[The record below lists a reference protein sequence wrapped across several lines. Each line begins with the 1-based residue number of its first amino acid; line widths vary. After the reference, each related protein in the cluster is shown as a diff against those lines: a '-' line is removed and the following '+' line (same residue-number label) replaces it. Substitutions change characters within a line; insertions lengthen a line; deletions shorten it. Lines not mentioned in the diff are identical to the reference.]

1 MKAKFLALAALIL
14 GMVSCQNDF
23 DGANVGKKGEVDFT
37 LSVAVPEMETRA
49 AGGDSAVGGL
59 QNIDL
64 ENAFD
69 IRYILEVYDANGA
82 LAKERMYSFEDT
94 AANTT
99 FNLRL
104 VPGRPYTFV
113 VWADFVPEIQ
123 GERDLAADYDNHYET
138 SEGLTAVQVIENKWT
153 TIDESRDAYTGKHYE
168 ADFRSTSTINVTLT
182 RPFAKLRVVTTD
194 IKELYG
200 NLMPETVTVNYLNTY
215 FYNQFNALTQDVV
228 GEPAAADPK
237 VVDLSTMTYT
247 GEDPKCNGKMTLF
260 ADYFFRATDDRV
272 MFTMD
277 VVDNTDQEIPT
288 VVFNTNIPVQ
298 RNYLTTVM
306 GPILTDS
313 NNITVT
319 IDDAFEG
326 YHNIGGNVVTTNEE
340 LKAALTQNVE
350 NISVVLGA
358 DLTYDIAAW
367 DKFKMGG
374 DKTKTITISG
384 VQPEPE
390 TLTRAAAAGAYTL
403 TFNFTN
409 SDWCNVVTDAT
420 LVLKDLNIKTSGYN
434 TGAWNTAHLNF
445 NCNVEMYN
453 VTSTIVNFEKNAIV
467 KNLKVNGVGGQ
478 YAIWVTAEG
487 QTVSIDGLTVNA
499 AEGGSRGIK
508 IGDQYVDSP
517 AKVTLNIKNAKF
529 NTAEKAA
536 ILVSS
541 KAGADINL
549 EDVNIENVAADPVNA
564 VWVDEDWY
572 NYADKVTVTGG
583 TCIVEG
589 STWDG
594 ESTKNPEANS
604 EGVYV
609 INSAEKLAGFAK
621 AVNEGKL
628 KNINVE
634 LGANIDLNNKAWTP
648 IGLNADNS
656 NRFYGTFDGKG
667 FTIKNLNVDTEAG
680 YTAAGFFGSLNGTAK
695 NFTIENANIK
705 HISTGGATD
714 NGIAVVAGSIYTK
727 GNIENVTVK
736 NAHVEGNRYM
746 GGIAGYVYGNIKDC
760 KVIGI
765 ELIATPNEVSAGNYD
780 NGDKVGGIA
789 GGFWHES
796 VYTISGNSVENFTIV
811 GYRDLGGIVGAAQ
824 SKTVV
829 NNTAKNGS
837 VTINQGVGFYG
848 KKDYN
853 AAEVVGRLLN
863 SEELPASNSFENVT
877 VNAPAEPTYD
887 EATKTY
893 GVDSAAEMVYLI
905 DAINAGDS
913 MSGKTIKLE
922 ADIDMKGGEWT
933 PIGQTGGNG
942 VKTYFQGTFD
952 GNGKTI
958 KNFVI
963 TKSHDGEHYAT
974 GMFGFIDAAGA
985 SIKNLNVENAEVHG
999 HHWTGVIVGYL
1010 TGEISNCT
1018 VTNCHVYCTH
1028 ANADACGDKAG
1039 AVVGYVNGTQGKVDN
1054 CHAVDCTVT
1063 AGRDGGQVVG
1073 AAYDGQVVNCTATN
1087 VTVSATGDC
1096 TDGSAGKNIRN
1107 EIVGRVL

>member
-69 IRYILEVYDANGA
+69 IRYILEVYDAKGE
-82 LAKERMYSFEDT
+82 LAKERMYSFEDSAST
-94 AANTT
+94 TT

-200 NLMPETVTVNYLNTY
+200 ELMPKTVKVNYLNTY
-215 FYNQFNALTQDVV
+215 FYNQFNALKQDVEGKPEAA
-228 GEPAAADPK
+228 GEK
-237 VVDLSTMTYT
+237 VVDLETMTYT
-247 GEDPKCNGKMTLF
+247 GEDPKGNGKMTLF

-277 VVDNTDQEIPT
+277 VVDNTDQVIPT

-487 QTVSIDGLTVNA
+487 QTVSIDGLEVNA
-499 AEGGSRGIK
+499 AMNDARGIK

-517 AKVTLNIKNAKF
+517 AKVTLNIKNATF
-529 NTAEKAA
+529 NTAKKAA

-564 VWVDEDWY
+564 VWVDEDWAQ
-572 NYADKVTVTGG
+572 YADLVTVTGG
-583 TCIVEG
+583 LKAIEG
-589 STWDG
+589 SLASNVVIVTTADELQKAINATPANATEETTIYLKKGTYQGSFNVGGNRRIILTTNEAVTIDG
-594 ESTKNPEANS
+594 LVHGDSSNYITLRNLTLTNEHPGASSTTRKSADGYCVGGYANCFVIENCTFNLAAGRGKGGINIYAAFNACQNEYELTVTNCVFNCNGETPIRCKSNSIVDGCTFNDQRRYSMQFQANYQAASEKVVFTNNKVVNPCVTSGEPFAAGVQISHSQLCEDVALTIANNELTSTKFNDLKFAYDHEEASSSFGNIKITTCTLNGQPITEAMIFEINEDTNEVSTTMTKPEVDENEVIIKTAKELFWFAN
-604 EGVYV
+604 EVNV
-609 INSAEKLAGFAK
+609 NNNSFSGKTVKLDAD
-621 AVNEGKL
+621 
-628 KNINVE
+628 
-634 LGANIDLNNKAWTP
+634 IDLENAEWTP
-648 IGLNADNS
+648 VGQTGATQ
-656 NRFYGTFDGKG
+656 FKGTFDGQNH
-667 FTIKNLNVDTEAG
+667 TISNLNIDKTSETG
-680 YTAAGFFGSLNGTAK
+680 KHYSSGLFGWLNAA
-695 NFTIENANIK
+695 
-705 HISTGGATD
+705 
-714 NGIAVVAGSIYTK
+714 
-727 GNIENVTVK
+727 TVK
-736 NAHVEGNRYM
+736 NVKVNGATVKGNHNVAV
-746 GGIAGYVYGNIKDC
+746 IAGYL
-760 KVIGI
+760 
-765 ELIATPNEVSAGNYD
+765 ETAG
-780 NGDKVGGIA
+780 
-789 GGFWHES
+789 
-796 VYTISGNSVENFTIV
+796 
-811 GYRDLGGIVGAAQ
+811 
-824 SKTVV
+824 
-829 NNTAKNGS
+829 
-837 VTINQGVGFYG
+837 
-848 KKDYN
+848 
-853 AAEVVGRLLN
+853 
-863 SEELPASNSFENVT
+863 
-877 VNAPAEPTYD
+877 
-887 EATKTY
+887 
-893 GVDSAAEMVYLI
+893 
-905 DAINAGDS
+905 
-913 MSGKTIKLE
+913 
-922 ADIDMKGGEWT
+922 
-933 PIGQTGGNG
+933 
-942 VKTYFQGTFD
+942 
-952 GNGKTI
+952 
-958 KNFVI
+958 
-963 TKSHDGEHYAT
+963 
-974 GMFGFIDAAGA
+974 
-985 SIKNLNVENAEVHG
+985 
-999 HHWTGVIVGYL
+999 
-1010 TGEISNCT
+1010 CT
-1018 VTNCHVYCTH
+1018 VENCHVSNVAVECHH
-1028 ANADACGDKAG
+1028 ANEDACGDKAG
-1039 AVVGYVNGTQGKVDN
+1039 GVVG
-1054 CHAVDCTVT
+1054 HAGNTGVIVKDCTAKIST
-1063 AGRDGGQVVG
+1063 IKAGRDAGQIVG
-1073 AAYDGQVVNCTATN
+1073 AALEAN
-1087 VTVSATGDC
+1087 VTGCSAENVEVSAL
-1096 TDGSAGKNIRN
+1096 DGCNDSNAGGNIRN
-1107 EIVGRVL
+1107 EVVGRVL